1 MTFRTVPSNS
11 VVPRGC
17 VLTGRRF
24 HQWVLSFIDPHT
36 DGKKDLERKCV
47 DCGRRQHTEAVPDRE
62 TVELPRVLW
71 CLGDWTWNDGE
82 LEP

>member
-11 VVPRGC
+11 VAPRGC

-47 DCGRRQHTEAVPDRE
+47 DSGRRQHSEAVPDRE

-71 CLGDWTWNDGE
+71 CLGDWTWQDGE